1 MKTIIVPTDFSA
13 TAYNAARYALELAGQ
28 LGTTRILLYNAY
40 ELIVPIPDLP
50 TSMPV
55 VDPAE
60 LQESSLKGLERMKA
74 DLDAFVPAGAVLD
87 IRAENNLLAANIDDI
102 AKEEMA
108 DLIIMGI
115 TGGGQMEEILI
126 GSNTID
132 VVKHTSFPVI
142 IVPGAVKFK
151 PVNKILFAC
160 DFKKIGTNTPIA
172 PLKKL
177 LDIFQAELHVLN
189 IDREGK
195 GLGADI
201 PLESLLLDTLL
212 TGYHPVYHFID
223 HDNIVEGIMDFA
235 DKIEAD
241 LILTIPRKHGLFEG
255 LFRRSRTA
263 KLAFHTHIPM
273 LAIHE

>member
-40 ELIVPIPDLP
+40 ELIVPVPDLP
-50 TSMPV
+50 ASVPV
-55 VDPAE
+55 IDPKE
-60 LQESSLKGLERMKA
+60 LKEVSLEGLERMKS
-74 DLDAFVPAGAVLD
+74 DLEAFVPTGAVLD
-87 IRAENNLLAANIDDI
+87 IRAENNLLAANIDHV

-108 DLIIMGI
+108 DMIIMGI
-115 TGGGQMEEILI
+115 TGGGQIEEILM

-132 VVKHTSFPVI
+132 VVKHTNFPVI
-142 IVPGAVKFK
+142 IVPGQVTFK
-151 PVNKILFAC
+151 PVRKILFAC
-160 DFKKIGTNTPIA
+160 DFKKVGTNTPIA

-177 LDIFQAELHVLN
+177 LDIFHAELHVLN
-189 IDREGK
+189 IDRDGK

-212 TGYHPVYHFID
+212 EGYHPIYHFID

-235 DKIEAD
+235 DKIQAD